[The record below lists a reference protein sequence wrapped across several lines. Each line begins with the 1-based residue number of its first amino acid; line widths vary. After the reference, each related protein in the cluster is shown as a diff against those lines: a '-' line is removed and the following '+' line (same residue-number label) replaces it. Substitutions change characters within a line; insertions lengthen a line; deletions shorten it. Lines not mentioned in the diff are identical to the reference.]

1 MLKELLYQAVDWI
14 AMVHDR
20 ISMLNNSFEGV
31 LSDKQLHFIVIG
43 VLGMLLIFAV
53 YPLFKLLAK
62 TDHVMVVSWI
72 YVFTLILVITFAIEI
87 GQRLTGTGAMEF
99 VDIVFGIGGFVVMFA
114 AFALIRGL
122 VNTVAKQRRERRT
135 EKLQAEAMASAA
147 VAAAAAAPASDYRGR
162 HEK

>member
-14 AMVHDR
+14 ARVHDR
-20 ISMLNNSFEGV
+20 ISRLNNSFEGV

-43 VLGMLLIFAV
+43 ILGMLLIFAI
-53 YPLFKLLAK
+53 YPLFKLLAR
-62 TDHVMVVSWI
+62 TNHVMVVSWI

-87 GQRLTGTGAMEF
+87 GQRLTGTGEMEF

-114 AFALIRGL
+114 AFAAIRG
-122 VNTVAKQRRERRT
+122 VINGIAKYRRERRT
-135 EKLQAEAMASAA
+135 EKLQAEAMA
-147 VAAAAAAPASDYRGR
+147 AAATAVPVSDYRGR